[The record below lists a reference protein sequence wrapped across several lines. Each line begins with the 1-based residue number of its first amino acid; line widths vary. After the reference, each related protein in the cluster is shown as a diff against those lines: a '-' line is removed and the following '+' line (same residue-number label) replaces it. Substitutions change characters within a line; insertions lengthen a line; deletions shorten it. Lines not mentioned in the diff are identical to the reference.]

1 MFLTK
6 RFYIIFACLT
16 LLCGLGYV
24 YPILFTAAKIL
35 LCPFVVITLIDAFML
50 YSRRALTAERN
61 CADRFSNGDEN
72 VIKLRLASEYT
83 FPVWLTIIDE
93 APKVFQR
100 RDISYTT
107 QLAAKGENE
116 IRYTLTPV
124 KRGVYS
130 FGRIRC
136 FVRTR
141 IGLVERRYS
150 LGKEIDVAVYPSYL
164 MLNRYELL
172 AMSNHLTEMGIKK
185 LRRVGN
191 NTEFEQIKDYVP
203 GDDYRMMNWKA
214 SARTHQLKVNVY
226 RDERSQQIFSVIDK
240 GRVMQQSFHGM
251 TLLDYSI
258 NAALV
263 LSYVAM
269 HRDDKAG
276 LITFTDKMDTFVA
289 PSRRTGQMQRLLD
302 ALYRQETDFGETDFS
317 NLCIN
322 VREQVSKR
330 SLLVVYTNFSGMTA
344 LNRQLPYLKLLSRWH
359 RVLVVFFED
368 SELNEY
374 IQSTKHSIEEYYQHV
389 IAEKFVYEKRLIVST
404 LRQHGIY
411 SLLTTPENLSVD
423 IINKYLEMKQR
434 QVLT

>member
-50 YSRRALTAERN
+50 YSRRDLTAERS

-150 LGKEIDVAVYPSYL
+150 LGKERDVAVYPSYL

-302 ALYRQETDFGETDFS
+302 ALYMQETDFGETDFS

-330 SLLVVYTNFSGMTA
+330 SLCVVYTNFSGMTA

>member
-50 YSRRALTAERN
+50 YSRRALTAERS

-141 IGLVERRYS
+141 IGLVERRYNLS
-150 LGKEIDVAVYPSYL
+150 KERDVAVYPSYL

-302 ALYRQETDFGETDFS
+302 ALYMQETDFGETDFS

-330 SLLVVYTNFSGMTA
+330 SLCVVYTNFSGMTA

>member
-35 LCPFVVITLIDAFML
+35 LFVFVFTLLIDAFML
-50 YSRRALTAERN
+50 YHRRAITAERS

-141 IGLVERRYS
+141 IGLVERRYN
-150 LGKEIDVAVYPSYL
+150 LGKERDVAVYPSYL

-172 AMSNHLTEMGIKK
+172 AMSNHLTEMGIKR